1 MNSFTRWIPVALVA
15 LLLFTISQMSGGA
28 QATPSSSGDTVDAS
42 GDFAGLVDIGDGR
55 RLYLEC
61 TGSGS
66 PTVILEAGYRSP
78 ATVWTD
84 NLYDLA
90 GSPTMVLPG
99 VSNFTR
105 VCTYE
110 RPGVAAYLNGE
121 VYPSRSDPAPTPR
134 TAEDVV
140 ADLHALLA
148 HANVPGPYVLVGH
161 SFGGLFVRLYA
172 STYPDEVVGMVLIDA
187 LYEGIETLLTPDE
200 WTAYAKLNAALP
212 PEFAGYPDYETIDF
226 PVSFAQ
232 MRQAAAQ
239 SPLRPMPLAVVSKG
253 QPFGIPESA
262 LGFSPDALE
271 EAWNS
276 AQHELATL
284 SPDANLVVATESG
297 HYVQLQQPE
306 LVIAA
311 IEQVVD
317 ASRDPGTWATPI
329 P

>member
-1 MNSFTRWIPVALVA
+1 MISFTRMIPAAIVALM
-15 LLLFTISQMSGGA
+15 LFTISQPVGAA
-28 QATPSSSGDTVDAS
+28 QATSTGSGDSVDAS

-84 NLYDLA
+84 NLYDLK
-90 GSPTMVLPG
+90 GSPTMVLAG
-99 VSNFTR
+99 VGAFTH
-105 VCTYE
+105 VCAYE
-110 RPGVAAYLNGE
+110 RPGVAAYLDG
-121 VYPSRSDPAPTPR
+121 VVLPSRSDPAPMPR
-134 TAEDVV
+134 SAEDVV

-148 HANVPGPYVLVGH
+148 HANIQGPSVLVGH

-172 STYPDEVVGMVLIDA
+172 STYPDEVVGMVLVDA
-187 LYEGIETLLTPDE
+187 LSEDIETLLTPDE

-212 PEFAGYPDYETIDF
+212 PEFAGYPAYETIDF

-239 SPLRPMPLAVVSKG
+239 SPLRPMPLTVITHG

-271 EAWNS
+271 QAWTS
-276 AQHELATL
+276 AQHELAMLT
-284 SPDANLVVATESG
+284 PDSQFEVATESA

-311 IEQVVD
+311 IGQVIR
-317 ASRDPGTWATPI
+317 ALREPRSLATPI
-329 P
+329 A